1 VPAVEFSYRQE
12 TARGEPVMR
21 PVGRV
26 LIEHQGKAVLLLP
39 YIDSGADVTLIPK
52 SIGEAL
58 GLSLE
63 PGDVQ
68 ELSGVGEG
76 RVAVA
81 FKTVRM
87 GIGEHNFDCRIAWAL
102 IEEVPPLLG
111 RKDVFDRFAV
121 LFREWEGKVLL
132 TPKAD
137 ASDV

>member
-1 VPAVEFSYRQE
+1 MPAVEFSYRQE

-21 PVGRV
+21 PVARILLEYHGR
-26 LIEHQGKAVLLLP
+26 AVLLLP

-52 SIGEAL
+52 SVGEAL
-58 GLSLE
+58 GFSLE

-68 ELSGVGEG
+68 ELFGVGEG

-81 FKTVRM
+81 FKTARM
-87 GIGEHNFDCRIAWAL
+87 GIGEYSFDCRIAWAL

-111 RKDVFDRFAV
+111 RKDVFDRFEV
-121 LFREWEGKVLL
+121 LFREWEGKILL

-137 ASDV
+137 SAGL